1 MRCSSSSGGYPG
13 ASVWTCTW
21 TFVMSGT
28 ALIGRRPEF
37 QMPSPVVPSTRSR
50 TSQRC
55 AIAARMIRSSMGASS
70 VVVAGAGF
78 FDVGLD
84 QEALLGHVV
93 RAWLESP
100 EHLDPLAV
108 ASAQFQHPHLIGL
121 PDRREHDGKKPEK
134 RRVGQECVRTCRS
147 RWWPYQ

>member
-1 MRCSSSSGGYPG
+1 
-13 ASVWTCTW
+13 
-21 TFVMSGT
+21 
-28 ALIGRRPEF
+28 
-37 QMPSPVVPSTRSR
+37 MPSPVVPSTRSR

-121 PDRREHDGKKPEK
+121 TDLREHDGEVAEALQP
-134 RRVGQECVRTCRS
+134 RFPDRQRHAPLRS
-147 RWWPYQ
+147 EEHKSETQSLFRISY

>member
-1 MRCSSSSGGYPG
+1 
-13 ASVWTCTW
+13 
-21 TFVMSGT
+21 
-28 ALIGRRPEF
+28 
-37 QMPSPVVPSTRSR
+37 MPSPVVPSTRSR

-78 FDVGLD
+78 FAVGLD
-84 QEALLGHVV
+84 QEALLAHVV

-100 EHLDPLAV
+100 APLAPLAV

-121 PDRREHDGKKPEK
+121 PDLRHHDHGVAARRHTHIP
-134 RRVGQECVRTCRS
+134 S
-147 RWWPYQ
+147 PPP